1 MATPP
6 NLLPGAFAGTAA
18 AYARYRPPY
27 PRPLLSDLLDY
38 AESPPDGA
46 LLDLACGPGRLALDL
61 AASFQTVWAV
71 DLEPEM
77 IEVGR
82 REAARRGVG
91 NVSWFVG
98 KAEDL
103 AAPAGGFD
111 LITIGEAFHRLDQRL
126 IAGQA
131 LAWLKP
137 GGCLATLGCDSILDG
152 REAWQKTV
160 AEIARRWMAKA
171 FPAGWGVAREGAAT
185 GPGSQARVLR
195 EAGFLDVTDRAFRE
209 PRAWSFEQIV
219 GYLESTSVCSRKAL
233 GGDFAAFEAELRA
246 ALPEPGG
253 SSEFHETLNWGY
265 TVGRKPP
272 AADGG

>member
-27 PRPLLSDLLDY
+27 PKALLNDLLAY
-38 AESPPDGA
+38 TAGPLGGA

-77 IEVGR
+77 IEVGKQ
-82 REAARRGVG
+82 EAARRGIG

-98 KAEDL
+98 RAEDL
-103 AAPAGGFD
+103 AAPHGGFD

-137 GGCLATLGCDSILDG
+137 GGCLATLGCESILDG
-152 REAWQKTV
+152 QEPWQKTV
-160 AEIARRWMAKA
+160 AEIARRWMTKA
-171 FPAGWGVAREGAAT
+171 FPAGWGVARDGAAT

-195 EAGFLDVTDRAFRE
+195 EAGFTDVADRPFRE
-209 PRAWSFEQIV
+209 PRDWRVEQIV
-219 GYLESTSVCSRKAL
+219 GYLESTSVCSRRAL
-233 GGDFAAFEAELRA
+233 GADFATFEAELRA
-246 ALPEPGG
+246 ALPAGEG
-253 SSEFHETLNWGY
+253 SPVFHENTNWGY
-265 TVGRKPP
+265 TLGRKPRES
-272 AADGG
+272 GGG

>member
-1 MATPP
+1 MTERP
-6 NLLPGAFAGTAA
+6 NLLPGAFAGTAV

-27 PRPLLSDLLDY
+27 PKLLLDDLV
-38 AESPPDGA
+38 AHSAISPGGA
-46 LLDLACGPGRLALDL
+46 LLDLACGPGRVALDL
-61 AASFQTVWAV
+61 AGSFRTVWAV

-82 REAARRGVG
+82 QEAARRGVG

-103 AAPAGGFD
+103 AAPPGGFV
-111 LITIGEAFHRLDQRL
+111 LITIGEAFHRLDQVL
-126 IAGQA
+126 IARRA
-131 LAWLKP
+131 LEWLKP
-137 GGCLATLGCDSILDG
+137 AGCLATLGCQSILDG
-152 REAWQKTV
+152 QEAWQQAV
-160 AEIARRWMAKA
+160 AEVARRWMARA

-195 EAGFLDVTDRAFRE
+195 EAGFVDVTDRVFQA
-209 PRAWSFEQIV
+209 PRDWTFKQIL

-246 ALPEPGG
+246 ALCERGASPT
-253 SSEFHETLNWGY
+253 FHEAMTWGY
-265 TVGRKPP
+265 TLGRKPG
-272 AADGG
+272 ASGGG